1 MFVHGCQLLG
11 PDAAQPSP
19 TARTIK
25 KTLNLQRL
33 AARLVMGNIVLTFV
47 ARGALSMTMQEIAAI
62 AAIDVPAAQSPVLGS
77 PPVTP

>member
-1 MFVHGCQLLG
+1 
-11 PDAAQPSP
+11 
-19 TARTIK
+19 
-25 KTLNLQRL
+25 
-33 AARLVMGNIVLTFV
+33 MGNIVLTFV